1 MELEI
6 WTFFLVLSSMTNV
19 KQKLVSAEKVFWQV
33 LCMLYDHFFGIRET
47 EPNLFQIKA
56 ILPKKKHFRRLFLI
70 MPSTAD
76 DENLFVGL
84 GKVFWQIRC

>member
-33 LCMLYDHFFGIRET
+33 LCKLYDHFFGIQET
-47 EPNLFQIKA
+47 ENQIYFKT
-56 ILPKKKHFRRLFLI
+56 K
-70 MPSTAD
+70 PS
-76 DENLFVGL
+76 
-84 GKVFWQIRC
+84 